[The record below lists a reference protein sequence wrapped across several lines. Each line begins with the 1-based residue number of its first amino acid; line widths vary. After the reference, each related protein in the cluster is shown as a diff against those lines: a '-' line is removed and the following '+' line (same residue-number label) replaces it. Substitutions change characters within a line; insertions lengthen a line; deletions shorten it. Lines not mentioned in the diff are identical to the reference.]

1 MIVKRGTV
9 ESLHAKPDQ
18 QPDVKQVCTFN
29 LLTSSSPSVSS
40 VLLSWSNKGS
50 AAFDLGIVAN
60 LVDKSLQV
68 SADGRHWIG
77 RYHSMDCGV
86 FSVETVSEKSY
97 TVVH

>member
-1 MIVKRGTV
+1 M
-9 ESLHAKPDQ
+9 
-18 QPDVKQVCTFN
+18 KQVCTFN

-68 SADGRHWIG
+68 SAAGRRWIG
-77 RYHSMDCGV
+77 RCHSMDFGV
-86 FSVETVSEKSY
+86 FSVEASIGEKQ
-97 TVVH
+97 